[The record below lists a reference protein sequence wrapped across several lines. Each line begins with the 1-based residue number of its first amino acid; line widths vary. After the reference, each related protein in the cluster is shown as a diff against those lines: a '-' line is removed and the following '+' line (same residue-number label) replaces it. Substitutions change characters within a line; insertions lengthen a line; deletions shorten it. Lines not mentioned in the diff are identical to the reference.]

1 MGFDGA
7 IDWRSKPSFWGE
19 ITPCEHLV
27 QFYDGDGPFLDALS
41 GFVSGGLR
49 AGEGVIVIATP
60 GHLAALNRRLVL
72 EGVDTEEARA
82 KDQYIVLDAEGTLAR
97 FMVNGWPNDERFV
110 LTVTDVIT
118 RAGRGGRRVRA
129 FGEMVALLWAQGHA
143 GATVR
148 LEHLW
153 QRLCERMGFSLFC
166 AYPRIGFTQG
176 METSIHELC
185 AAHSKVLAS

>member
-1 MGFDGA
+1 MDLDGA

-19 ITPCEHLV
+19 ITPCEHFV
-27 QFYDGDGPFLDALS
+27 QFYDGEGAFLDTLT

-49 AGEGVIVIATP
+49 SGEGVIIIATP
-60 GHLAALNRRLVL
+60 EHRAALERRMSS
-72 EGVDTEEARA
+72 EGIDTAGARA
-82 KDQYIVLDAEGTLAR
+82 RDQYIVLDANETLSC
-97 FMVNGWPNDERFV
+97 FMVKGWPDDERFE
-110 LTVTDVIT
+110 LTVTNLIA
-118 RAGRGGRRVRA
+118 RAGKGGRRVRA

-153 QRLCERMGFSLFC
+153 QRICEQKGFSLFC